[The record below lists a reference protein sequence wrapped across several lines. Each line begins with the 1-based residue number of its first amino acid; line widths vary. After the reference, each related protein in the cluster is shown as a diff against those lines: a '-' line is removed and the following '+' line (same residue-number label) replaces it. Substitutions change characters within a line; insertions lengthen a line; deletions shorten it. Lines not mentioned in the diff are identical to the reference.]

1 MKLYEA
7 LQQVIGEYGI
17 TVIRG
22 RRLVG
27 LLSGLG
33 VLGSAVI
40 RKVMEAF
47 AADGC
52 GKTFGSL
59 QPGESG
65 SDIMVHAESIKELL
79 IRDHGFS
86 RSDTTMQ

>member
-1 MKLYEA
+1 MEMKLYEA

-33 VLGSAVI
+33 VLGSAGI
-40 RKVMEAF
+40 RKVRN
-47 AADGC
+47 C
-52 GKTFGSL
+52 PK
-59 QPGESG
+59 
-65 SDIMVHAESIKELL
+65 INC
-79 IRDHGFS
+79 
-86 RSDTTMQ
+86 